1 MPCNKLA
8 VQTAQPNL
16 EINPTQFASQAR
28 LGYHTCSNLAGRPAQ
43 TKAAQPMATQTIPL
57 KDLVLDPQQPAD
69 FMTLPAGLQA
79 AKK

>member
-1 MPCNKLA
+1 
-8 VQTAQPNL
+8 
-16 EINPTQFASQAR
+16 
-28 LGYHTCSNLAGRPAQ
+28 
-43 TKAAQPMATQTIPL
+43 MATQTIPL